1 MRRVMIWFRPDF
13 SMSLALDEGL
23 ASYEAWIQQHDTTIR
38 RRRYRIHRFEKETI
52 RRYAE
57 YMYKINKMTGYEGRI
72 IECMRWD

>member
-1 MRRVMIWFRPDF
+1 
-13 SMSLALDEGL
+13 MSLALDEGL
-23 ASYEAWIQQHDTTIR
+23 ASYEAWIQNRIR
-38 RRRYRIHRFEKETI
+38 RYGDGDTEYADLKKKTI